1 MTVLLNPLLPN
12 AVLQGAGL
20 QDAGL
25 PRLAL
30 FSLVLFAAAASAGL
44 LPVFQNHSK
53 RFEAFTLSFG
63 AGIMLG
69 TCFLHMIPESAEL
82 VGMGVGL
89 AVLAGYLTMLVFA
102 KFIMVHPCEEMDCHF
117 HHLGLSAYIGIA
129 LHSLVDGLAVGA
141 SLSSLRLSSI
151 VFLAI
156 LVHKVPESYSL
167 GCLLRLG
174 TRTPGR
180 LTAMILLF
188 AFMTPLGAILT
199 HLLIKDMPGPAL
211 GAAIGFSAGTFLF
224 VATSDL
230 MPQLKLHDRKERM
243 QLVYLLGG
251 AALAFLGRLIEF

>member
-1 MTVLLNPLLPN
+1 MISLHDP
-12 AVLQGAGL
+12 
-20 QDAGL
+20 GL

-30 FSLVLFAAAASAGL
+30 FCLILFAASAAAGL
-44 LPVFQNHSK
+44 LPVFQRHSR

-69 TCFLHMIPESAEL
+69 TCFLHMIPESAAL
-82 VGMGVGL
+82 VGMGVGV
-89 AVLAGYLTMLVFA
+89 AVLTGYLTMLVFA

-117 HHLGLSAYIGIA
+117 HHLGFSAYVGIA
-129 LHSLVDGLAVGA
+129 LHSLIDGLAVGA
-141 SLSSLRLSSI
+141 SLSSLRLSTI

-167 GCLLRLG
+167 GSLLRLG
-174 TRTPGR
+174 NRTRGR
-180 LTAMILLF
+180 LAAMIALF
-188 AFMTPLGAILT
+188 AFMTPLGAVLT
-199 HLLIKDMPGPAL
+199 HFLIANMPDKAL

-251 AALAFLGRLIEF
+251 AGLAFLGRLFEF